1 MCVLVAQLVSYAWAR
16 PVKSGQK
23 KRFPKHWIK
32 FQIALTLT
40 KTNKKTNKKHSV
52 TYFFYVA
59 TNRIVC

>member
-40 KTNKKTNKKHSV
+40 KTKKQQKTLG
-52 TYFFYVA
+52 YIFFLCSY
-59 TNRIVC
+59 